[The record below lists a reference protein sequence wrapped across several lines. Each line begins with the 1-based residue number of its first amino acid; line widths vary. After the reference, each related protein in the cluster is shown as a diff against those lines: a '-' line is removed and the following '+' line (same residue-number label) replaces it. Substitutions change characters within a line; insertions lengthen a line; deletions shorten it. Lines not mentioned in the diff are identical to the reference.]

1 MEVTSADPLAS
12 SNTLLQMHTRVKKY
26 SIQKQKATK
35 KYQGTYAD
43 ALIIESFFMVNL
55 GSGPLTRALLPA
67 FPALLVLELLASADF
82 CG

>member
-12 SNTLLQMHTRVKKY
+12 SSTLLQMHTRVKKY

-35 KYQGTYAD
+35 KYQGNTD
-43 ALIIESFFMVNL
+43 ALIIESFFTVNL

-67 FPALLVLELLASADF
+67 FLALLVLELLASADF